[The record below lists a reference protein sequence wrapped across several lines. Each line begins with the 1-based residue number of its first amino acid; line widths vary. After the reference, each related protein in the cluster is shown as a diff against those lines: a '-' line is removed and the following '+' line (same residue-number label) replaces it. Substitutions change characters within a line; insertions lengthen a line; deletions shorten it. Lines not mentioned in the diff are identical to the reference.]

1 MSASSEVFYVTRVE
15 LKCAILPSDLSSP
28 MDAVRLQ
35 LNDMLLKYNEDL
47 QAVPLCFS
55 KIDFDKGKD
64 SGGVIAEDQWIHVDI
79 VTSLLL
85 FKPLAGKTIHG
96 YINQISDS
104 HISLLLY
111 GMFNASISAEEIG
124 KKFKFNHATQSW
136 ESPDGDFAQGD
147 YMKCKVINYHVAN
160 GVLSINATNR

>member
-1 MSASSEVFYVTRVE
+1 MGDSEVLYLTRVE
-15 LKCAILPSDLSSP
+15 LKCAILPGDLASP
-28 MDAVRLQ
+28 MDAIKMQ

-55 KIDFDKGKD
+55 KIEFDVGKD
-64 SGGVIAEDQWIHVDI
+64 SGRVMAEEQWIHVDL

-85 FKPLAGKTIHG
+85 FKPLAGRTIHG

-111 GMFNASISAEEIG
+111 GMFNASIAADELG
-124 KKFKFNHATQSW
+124 KKFKFNHSTQSW
-136 ESPDGDFAQGD
+136 ESPDGNLSHGD
-147 YMKCKVINYHVAN
+147 YMKCRIINFHFAN